1 LSYTPKQRGYI
12 AGQIHPV
19 TCRFALLQLKEKPD
33 PAIPASYRSAQHP
46 CDSIRTFRPLSAF
59 SAQDIPARRHS
70 MMDDRPDL
78 ERRREFEPLGVPPP
92 ATNDDASF
100 AVPAI
105 IIAAILIIGGYF
117 VVTYNGDNVRT
128 ASNNTPTQSAPAP
141 APSVAPPLTT
151 PPAAPQTK

>member
-1 LSYTPKQRGYI
+1 ML
-12 AGQIHPV
+12 
-19 TCRFALLQLKEKPD
+19 
-33 PAIPASYRSAQHP
+33 
-46 CDSIRTFRPLSAF
+46 
-59 SAQDIPARRHS
+59 
-70 MMDDRPDL
+70 DDRPDL
-78 ERRREFEPLGVPPP
+78 DRRREIDSLGYPQ

-141 APSVAPPLTT
+141 TTPSVAPPPTT
-151 PPAAPQTK
+151 PPTAPQTK

>member
-1 LSYTPKQRGYI
+1 
-12 AGQIHPV
+12 
-19 TCRFALLQLKEKPD
+19 
-33 PAIPASYRSAQHP
+33 
-46 CDSIRTFRPLSAF
+46 
-59 SAQDIPARRHS
+59 

-78 ERRREFEPLGVPPP
+78 EQRGEIGGLGYPPAP

-141 APSVAPPLTT
+141 SAPWVTPPATT
-151 PPAAPQTK
+151 PPTAPQTK